1 MIFFQLI
8 IQTHLN
14 TYHIYKHVLECL
26 LQKTMMA
33 AVQATDEQLIATECA
48 FLSTQKFELGQYA
61 EK

>member
-1 MIFFQLI
+1 
-8 IQTHLN
+8 
-14 TYHIYKHVLECL
+14 
-26 LQKTMMA
+26 MMA